1 MYLKLIIWYA
11 AGSIN
16 HKCHLYLIPNRLY
29 IDYCGD
35 RIINVDR
42 GSFSSPG
49 YPNDY
54 PANLNCEWQIKATSP
69 SNGKVVIRVQEF
81 STDEWRDVV
90 NVEGRTFHGDAS
102 RLFRLQGT
110 TKVRG
115 IIFNSS
121 EVTVSMTSNSRRE
134 DSGFLLALQSLND
147 TYSELSFKLFE
158 PFQPCFPSFAIS
170 ISLP

>member
-1 MYLKLIIWYA
+1 M
-11 AGSIN
+11 
-16 HKCHLYLIPNRLY
+16 
-29 IDYCGD
+29 
-35 RIINVDR
+35 DR

-54 PANLNCEWQIKATSP
+54 PPNLNCEWQIKATSP
-69 SNGKVVIRVQEF
+69 SDGKVVIRVQEF
-81 STDEWRDVV
+81 RTERRRDVV

-102 RLFRLQGT
+102 RSFRLQGT

-121 EVTVSMTSNSRRE
+121 EVTVSMTSDSWRE
-134 DSGFLLALQSLND
+134 YYGFLLALQSLND
-147 TYSELSFKLFE
+147 TYGELVFKLFE
-158 PFQPCFPSFAIS
+158 PFQPCFPPFAIS

>member
-1 MYLKLIIWYA
+1 MCCLLDQ
-11 AGSIN
+11 SMN
-16 HKCHLYLIPNRLY
+16 CHLYLIPNRLY

-42 GSFSSPG
+42 GLFSSPG
-49 YPNDY
+49 YPNRY
-54 PANLNCEWQIKATSP
+54 PPNLNCEWQIKATSP
-69 SNGKVVIRVQEF
+69 SDGKVVIRVQEF
-81 STDEWRDVV
+81 RTERRRDVV

-102 RLFRLQGT
+102 RSFRLQGT

-121 EVTVSMTSNSRRE
+121 EVTVSMTSDGSIQ

-147 TYSELSFKLFE
+147 TNSELAF
-158 PFQPCFPSFAIS
+158 
-170 ISLP
+170 

>member
-1 MYLKLIIWYA
+1 M
-11 AGSIN
+11 
-16 HKCHLYLIPNRLY
+16 
-29 IDYCGD
+29 
-35 RIINVDR
+35 DR

-69 SNGKVVIRVQEF
+69 SDGKVVIRVQEF
-81 STDEWRDVV
+81 STDSWLDVV

-102 RLFRLQGT
+102 RSFRLQGT

-121 EVTVSMTSNSRRE
+121 EVTVSMTSDSWRE

-147 TYSELSFKLFE
+147 TYGELAF
-158 PFQPCFPSFAIS
+158 
-170 ISLP
+170 

>member
-1 MYLKLIIWYA
+1 MD
-11 AGSIN
+11 S
-16 HKCHLYLIPNRLY
+16 
-29 IDYCGD
+29 
-35 RIINVDR
+35 

-54 PANLNCEWQIKATSP
+54 PPNLNCEWQVKATSP
-69 SNGKVVIRVQEF
+69 SDGKVVIRVQEF
-81 STDEWRDVV
+81 TTEELYDVV

-102 RLFRLQGT
+102 RSFRLQGT

-121 EVTVSMTSNSRRE
+121 EVTVSMMSNSRRE

-147 TYSELSFKLFE
+147 PYGELAFLTV
-158 PFQPCFPSFAIS
+158 
-170 ISLP
+170 

>member
-16 HKCHLYLIPNRLY
+16 HKCHLYLILNRLY

-69 SNGKVVIRVQEF
+69 SDGKVVIRVQEF
-81 STDEWRDVV
+81 STERGFDVV

-121 EVTVSMTSNSRRE
+121 EVTVSMTSNSWGE

-147 TYSELSFKLFE
+147 TYGELAFKLFE

-170 ISLP
+170 ISVP